1 MPSTLLPTFR
11 FADGAC
17 IAQAQPRPLRS
28 VTPAS
33 PALWVMTDLTEVRAA
48 TASPELTLGQAE
60 QTMIQQGVRMLFVVT
75 HMPCVEGIATLSML
89 RGDKPLQLI
98 QQRHVRRTDL
108 CLADVMS
115 RLSDLDV
122 LDLETLGRA
131 TVGDVAA
138 LLQDLGMPYLLVAEP
153 ATPQSPPRIR
163 GIISHTQVER
173 QLGTPLPMHAVARTF
188 AEIGQALA

>member
-1 MPSTLLPTFR
+1 M
-11 FADGAC
+11 
-17 IAQAQPRPLRS
+17 
-28 VTPAS
+28 
-33 PALWVMTDLTEVRAA
+33 
-48 TASPELTLGQAE
+48 
-60 QTMIQQGVRMLFVVT
+60 
-75 HMPCVEGIATLSML
+75 
-89 RGDKPLQLI
+89 
-98 QQRHVRRTDL
+98 
-108 CLADVMS
+108 
-115 RLSDLDV
+115 